1 MSSIGCGLLLKKEQA
16 PSFTVR
22 TESVVESTE
31 HCSQLS
37 AQFWSSHGEHTMCYT
52 WRADLEISIRSSNR
66 SSESRAEHWRAV
78 VAAVVVVRV
87 WRAAVSMGSSESS
100 SSSKG

>member
-37 AQFWSSHGEHTMCYT
+37 AQFWSSHGEHTMCHT
-52 WRADLEISIRSSNR
+52 WRADLEISISRGG
-66 SSESRAEHWRAV
+66 EAATEVVRAEL
-78 VAAVVVVRV
+78 
-87 WRAAVSMGSSESS
+87 SIGEQ
-100 SSSKG
+100 